1 MKAVILAA
9 GRGSRLGPRTSE
21 RPKCLVELDGRT
33 LFEWQRDALR
43 EAGVEEVVVVRG
55 YRKES
60 LPGGDYAVLDNPRW
74 AETNM
79 VMTLARAAEHLRDGP
94 VIVAYADLV
103 YHPGIV
109 RSLADAS
116 GELAIAYD
124 RDWLALWG
132 DRFADPLSDAESFR
146 VAESRVTE
154 IGEKPRGVEEV
165 EGQYMGLLRFTPT
178 GWAAVEAL
186 LAALPA
192 AESDRLDMTSLLR
205 RLISA
210 GTPITAVPVSGRW
223 CEVDNESDLDL
234 YEERL
239 ARAAAEGSRW
249 SHDWRWSEGRGAW

>member
-1 MKAVILAA
+1 MKAVVLAA

-33 LFEWQRDALR
+33 LFEWQRAALR

-79 VMTLARAAEHLRDGP
+79 VMTLRRAAEHLRAGP
-94 VIVAYADLV
+94 VLVAYADLV
-103 YHPGIV
+103 YHPDIV
-109 RSLADAS
+109 RALAEAP

-124 RDWLALWG
+124 REWLALWD
-132 DRFADPLSDAESFR
+132 DRFEDPLSDAESFR
-146 VAESRVTE
+146 LEGGRVRE
-154 IGEKPRGVEEV
+154 IGEKPRTVSEV
-165 EGQYMGLLRFTPT
+165 EGQYMGLLRFTPAA
-178 GWAAVEAL
+178 WAAVEAL
-186 LAALPA
+186 LDALSP
-192 AESDRLDMTSLLR
+192 EERDRLDMTSLLR
-205 RLISA
+205 RLIA
-210 GTPITAVPVSGRW
+210 GGTPVTAVAVSGRW

-239 ARAAAEGSRW
+239 ARAAADGSRW
-249 SHDWRWSEGRGAW
+249 SHDWRWSEGRSEW